1 LRGVIQQGCER
12 PIGRKNPK
20 KPEVSWH
27 TTLLAKSRV
36 LYLLRTLTPERVG
49 CASCQRFLA
58 AAEQTECGY
67 PRSACSYGGGAEN
80 LRRRVRKRD
89 IYPAAATFPLRDE
102 KINHND
108 QQILDFRKQRMPDSE
123 FLSDIFL

>member
-1 LRGVIQQGCER
+1 MQDYLYCFACEKQTDNPDRDFKGEHPLGRWVIQQGRER
-12 PIGRKNPK
+12 PVGRKNPK

-36 LYLLRTLTPERVG
+36 LYLLRTLTLERDG

-58 AAEQTECGY
+58 AGEQAECGY
-67 PRSACSYGGGAEN
+67 PRFACSYGGGAEN

-89 IYPAAATFPLRDE
+89 I
-102 KINHND
+102 
-108 QQILDFRKQRMPDSE
+108 
-123 FLSDIFL
+123 